1 MATLG
6 EPKAKRKDITD
17 SSKFFKKAR
26 PSDSQEKS
34 NGKSRAVRDS
44 STKVFGTFHE
54 GGSSVDNSKVVVQ
67 TASKKRAY
75 EIGPVLLSST
85 DFDPP
90 RNVDYTLHH
99 KAASGSS
106 NNQGASLQDRLVFAA
121 ETDTM
126 DYVAWNFD
134 MNASAGDEG
143 KIRRESRGYSGD
155 YMVGVYDPD
164 KSTVTLRAAPVFTLT
179 RSIKA
184 LSNTSLDISSHK
196 RDWQERLLARR
207 GLGETFGNRKT
218 KLKAR
223 NEDRMKVDTSNML
236 DIMST
241 MQEGIEEATF
251 NMPTEEDMRDEADLS
266 RPIPT
271 PNLAALVPQEAY
283 PLDVLVPDEIFR
295 LVNIKFLQNV
305 ESPSHLARVL
315 PFNGPNHFSWLKD
328 RMWPLIQ
335 VSQLEHNKI
344 GAKIEYDEDGTQLNS
359 TTSGILKSS
368 KGANRHESKVKLKIL
383 WYIALLWSFVKLVAG
398 RRDKGGEK
406 EALLKKLKLDQTH
419 GGETILDD
427 LFARFAQAERGSSR

>member
-1 MATLG
+1 MATQG
-6 EPKAKRKDITD
+6 EPKAKRRDTFD
-17 SSKFFKKAR
+17 SPKSAKKSR
-26 PSDSQEKS
+26 PSDSQDKS
-34 NGKSRAVRDS
+34 KGKSKSLRDS
-44 STKVFGTFHE
+44 STKVFGTFQE
-54 GGSSVDNSKVVVQ
+54 ENSSVDGSKVVLR
-67 TASKKRAY
+67 TASRKRAY
-75 EIGPVLLSST
+75 EVGPVLLSST
-85 DFDPP
+85 DFNPP

-99 KAASGSS
+99 KVASGSS
-106 NNQGASLQDRLVFAA
+106 NNQNASLQDRLIFAA
-121 ETDTM
+121 ESDTM

-134 MNASAGDEG
+134 MNASVSDEA
-143 KIRRESRGYSGD
+143 KARRETRGYSGD

-184 LSNTSLDISSHK
+184 LSNSSLDISSHT

-241 MQEGIEEATF
+241 MQEGIEETTF
-251 NMPTEEDMRDEADLS
+251 NIPTEEDMRDEADLA
-266 RPIPT
+266 RPIPP
-271 PNLAALVPQEAY
+271 PNLNALIPQEAY
-283 PLDVLVPDEIFR
+283 PLEVLIPDEIFR
-295 LVNIKFLQNV
+295 LLNVKFLQNV
-305 ESPSHLARVL
+305 ESPSHLTRVL
-315 PFNGPNHFSWLKD
+315 PFNGPNHSMWLKD

-335 VSQLEHNKI
+335 VSQLAHNKSGTKI
-344 GAKIEYDEDGTQLNS
+344 DYDDDGAQLNN
-359 TTSGILKSS
+359 TSGILKTS

-383 WYIALLWSFVKLVAG
+383 WYVALLWSFVKLVAG

-406 EALLKKLKLDQTH
+406 ETLLKKLKLDQAH